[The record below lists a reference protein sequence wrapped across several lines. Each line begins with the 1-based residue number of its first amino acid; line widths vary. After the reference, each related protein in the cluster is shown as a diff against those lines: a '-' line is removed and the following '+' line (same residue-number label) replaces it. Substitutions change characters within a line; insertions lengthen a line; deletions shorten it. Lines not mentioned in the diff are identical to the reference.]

1 MMPLDQNKL
10 RSLFAQVE
18 QIQKEIEA
26 MFASQQKQTK
36 ILPIDASTRA
46 QAEFTI
52 ESLGY
57 LIDDLDSVL
66 GNLEEL
72 IEQ

>member
-1 MMPLDQNKL
+1 MTPLDQNKL

-18 QIQKEIEA
+18 QIQKDIEA
-26 MFASQQKQTK
+26 MFASQQKHTK
-36 ILPIDASTRA
+36 ILPIVASTRA

>member
-36 ILPIDASTRA
+36 ILPIDASARA